1 LAVADDAIQH
11 HSVLPSFSKPAQL
24 LSFDPAHPSILMMA
38 FPDNTLQVYN
48 VESRQFP
55 AWGKELCN
63 NLPKRFTHA
72 HDPILGVTFDPSQPP
87 STNSTSSPRYALF
100 WGSTWMCKLSL
111 NDSTGAGLTRKRR
124 RESAKLSGPPP
135 PPNEELA
142 GDFKMITHYRPI
154 LFVDFLDPGELVVV
168 ERPLVDVLST
178 LPPAYFKH
186 KYGAS

>member
-1 LAVADDAIQH
+1 
-11 HSVLPSFSKPAQL
+11 
-24 LSFDPAHPSILMMA
+24 MA

-63 NLPKRFTHA
+63 NLHKRFKYA
-72 HDPILGVTFDPSQPP
+72 HDPILGVTFDPAQSP
-87 STNSTSSPRYALF
+87 SANPGSEPRYALF

-111 NDSTGAGLTRKRR
+111 NDSTGASLTKKRR
-124 RESAKLSGPPP
+124 RESAKLSVPPLP
-135 PPNEELA
+135 SNEEPA

-154 LFVDFLDPGELVVV
+154 LLVDFLDPGELVVV
-168 ERPLVDVLST
+168 ERPLVDVLSM

-186 KYGAS
+186 KYGTS

>member
-1 LAVADDAIQH
+1 
-11 HSVLPSFSKPAQL
+11 
-24 LSFDPAHPSILMMA
+24 MA

-63 NLPKRFTHA
+63 NLPKRFKYA
-72 HDPILGVTFDPSQPP
+72 HDPILGVTFDPAQSPP
-87 STNSTSSPRYALF
+87 ASPGSAPRYALF

-111 NDSTGAGLTRKRR
+111 NDSTGASLTKKRR
-124 RESAKLSGPPP
+124 RESAKLSAPLLPS
-135 PPNEELA
+135 NEEPA

-154 LFVDFLDPGELVVV
+154 LLVDFLDPGELVVV
-168 ERPLVDVLST
+168 ERPLVDVLSM